1 MTDKPL
7 TAGECQEI
15 EKRAEAA
22 TPGPW
27 STQKPAYEDG
37 WPQGIVIGGTV
48 GRQTIYGPLGG
59 SYPANDQKFIAH
71 SRTDVPALLA
81 SYRAA
86 MELLRGAQDHAVC
99 CSALDEDGVSVERLS
114 KFCDCGLAKRQA
126 AIAAYDADQAG
137 RGQEA

>member
-1 MTDKPL
+1 MSKPL

-86 MELLRGAQDHAVC
+86 MELLRGT
-99 CSALDEDGVSVERLS
+99 LKNERHIGGCVWDL
-114 KFCDCGLAKRQA
+114 FGDQCDCGFSERQA
-126 AIAAYDADQAG
+126 AVAAYDASPDQAG
-137 RGQEA
+137 RGQGE